1 MGFALRTWSSWV
13 LGRSNRNGTFS
24 TPVTRRGT
32 IGRCVV
38 CTSVRTSAHLF
49 TGVALG
55 LVISPLSTGLY
66 STFFLSPL
74 GFPTG
79 MLGLVSTLFHGAP
92 GYQFALWLG
101 VVPPNEVVRGVG
113 HVYIE
118 LLNGVFWA
126 AIYGILGFI
135 VDWARLVHSRR
146 VS

>member
-1 MGFALRTWSSWV
+1 MELLALLVLAAVPLAGAWYARAYAPRHTW
-13 LGRSNRNGTFS
+13 
-24 TPVTRRGT
+24 
-32 IGRCVV
+32 
-38 CTSVRTSAHLF
+38 LF

-101 VVPPNEVVRGVG
+101 VVPPNEVVSGVG